1 MVIEGDEGVDNYI
14 LLGLN
19 RKEVKIMKVKE
30 EKGIIMVELVS
41 KKKKDVQNVS
51 NSQVVCMM

>member
-1 MVIEGDEGVDNYI
+1 MPSSIIIFSPLGVIEGGEVVDNYI

-30 EKGIIMVELVS
+30 EKG
-41 KKKKDVQNVS
+41 
-51 NSQVVCMM
+51 